1 MGAVAPPGGSSAT
14 EASDTSGD
22 DTRRRR
28 WALLLIAVAFLLV
41 VLGTVG
47 VLYEG
52 DLVLLNRLAHPFLFG
67 CLAAAAFGVGA
78 RQLIS
83 THRLRVTVTV
93 ATIAVGTAW
102 FCLGLLVVSLFGLPT
117 LPIASVDAPGDR
129 AYQAV
134 VHKHR
139 SWGGDYAVYEV
150 SIRQTRGLLSR
161 EWLAGCISNEGNG
174 WPLHRVRWETP
185 SRLWVTVG
193 YDGYGITMAVD
204 PRTGKPKS
212 PAC

>member
-1 MGAVAPPGGSSAT
+1 
-14 EASDTSGD
+14 
-22 DTRRRR
+22 
-28 WALLLIAVAFLLV
+28 
-41 VLGTVG
+41 
-47 VLYEG
+47 
-52 DLVLLNRLAHPFLFG
+52 LAHPFLFG
-67 CLAAAAFGVGA
+67 CIAAAAFVAGA

-83 THRLRVTVTV
+83 TYRLRVAITV

-102 FCLGLLVVSLFGLPT
+102 FCLGFVVVSLFGLPT
-117 LPIASVDAPGDR
+117 LPVASVDAPGDR
-129 AYQAV
+129 EYKAV

-139 SWGGDYAVYEV
+139 SWFGYAVHEV

-174 WPLHRVRWETP
+174 WPLDHVRWEAP

-193 YDGYGITMAVD
+193 YEGYGITIAVD

-212 PAC
+212 PASC